1 MLSES
6 LLQKA
11 GIMVINQ
18 IGLDFPRNKWN
29 DLERGILSA
38 ARELG
43 KGETDQDISDW
54 LSNGLL
60 NRGDLEILINYLTV
74 GETFFFREKPGLD
87 AFKNH
92 IIPGIINER
101 QGKEQYLRIWSAGC
115 CTGEEPYTLA
125 ILLSEII
132 PDITK
137 WNISL
142 LATDTNATFLNK
154 AQAGVYSAW
163 SFRETDPNV
172 REKYFT
178 PAGKNWEI
186 VPRIKKMVTFSL
198 LNLATDKYPSIQSN
212 TNAMDVIF
220 CRNVLMYFTPN
231 QIKLTGKLFFQS
243 LTEKGW
249 FIPSSVELNDTFFTD
264 FTSLKVENGI
274 FYRKLPK
281 SDIMKAIPVINKIV
295 PKYPA
300 KKKPAIQTD
309 SRQNLNPQEKT
320 VDLKLTPD
328 QQFSILEIT
337 RLYNKGAYQQCI
349 EDCLSVLKKT
359 TSELKVLTLLIKSYA
374 NLGKLGEALEY
385 GDKLLEIN
393 NAGADSFYLYA
404 TILMEKNE
412 QERAETALK
421 KALYL
426 DPHHILSHLLHGNI
440 AKRKGD
446 HRIAQKHFKNV
457 KDLLSTFNDEDIVP
471 GSEGLTAGR
480 LKELKELL
488 S

>member
-11 GIMVINQ
+11 GIMVVSQ
-18 IGLDFPRNKWN
+18 LGLDFPQNKWK

-43 KGETDQDISDW
+43 KGDTEQNISDW
-54 LSNGLL
+54 LSNGFF
-60 NRGDLEILINYLTV
+60 NPGDLEVLINYLTV

-87 AFKNH
+87 AFKHH
-92 IIPGIINER
+92 IIPDIVHER

-125 ILLSEII
+125 ILLTEII
-132 PDITK
+132 PDITR

-142 LATDTNATFLNK
+142 LATDTNPTFLSK

-163 SFRETDPNV
+163 SFRETDPTV
-172 REKYFT
+172 REKYFI
-178 PAGKNWEI
+178 PADKNWEI
-186 VPRIKKMVTFSL
+186 VPQIRNMVTFSL
-198 LNLATDKYPSIQSN
+198 LNLATDDYPSIKSN
-212 TNAMDVIF
+212 THAMDVIF

-231 QIKLTGKLFFQS
+231 QIKLTGKRFFQS
-243 LTEKGW
+243 LNEKGW
-249 FIPSSVELNDTFFTD
+249 FIPGSVELNDACFDD

-281 SDIMKAIPVINKIV
+281 VEMMRAIPVIDNNIAKH
-295 PKYPA
+295 PA
-300 KKKPAIQTD
+300 KKQPARQTD
-309 SRQNLNPQEKT
+309 FKQNLKQKEKT
-320 VDLKLTPD
+320 VNLKSSTD
-328 QQFSILEIT
+328 HQFSIPEIT
-337 RLYNKGAYQQCI
+337 QLYNKGAYRQCI
-349 EDCLSVLKKT
+349 ENCLSALKKA
-359 TSELKVLTLLIKSYA
+359 TSDSNVITLLIKSYA
-374 NLGKLGEALEY
+374 NLGKLEEALEW
-385 GDKLLEIN
+385 GDKLLEMN
-393 NAGADSFYLYA
+393 NAGAESFYLYA

-421 KALYL
+421 RALYH
-426 DPHHILSHLLHGNI
+426 DPHHILSHLLQGNI

-446 HRIAQKHFKNV
+446 HRIAQKHFKNA
-457 KDLLSTFNDEDIVP
+457 KDLLAAFNDEDIVP